1 MKAAGSLIL
10 AASTDRVLLLRRAD
24 GQGWD
29 QPGGMMEEDEDE
41 PAATACRELDEETGL
56 APMLV
61 DCLDSFVIRRLADG
75 RHVTYMPRAPERWAL
90 EYTVFVCTFRE
101 EFEPTLSAEH
111 TASGWFDLEALPE
124 GVHPGTALAIDVL
137 RRKGF

>member
-41 PAATACRELDEETGL
+41 PAATACRELDEET
-56 APMLV
+56 
-61 DCLDSFVIRRLADG
+61 
-75 RHVTYMPRAPERWAL
+75 
-90 EYTVFVCTFRE
+90 E

-111 TASGWFDLEALPE
+111 TASGWFDLETLPE